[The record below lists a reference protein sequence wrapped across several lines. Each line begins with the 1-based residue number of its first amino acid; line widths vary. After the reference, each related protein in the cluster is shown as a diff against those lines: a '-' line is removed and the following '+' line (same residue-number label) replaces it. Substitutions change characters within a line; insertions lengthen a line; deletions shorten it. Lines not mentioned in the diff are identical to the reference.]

1 MLTDTI
7 YTLLLLYFFKLCSRG
22 FQNYDIDNAW
32 LLNKLQVFYKQSASR
47 SLPILN
53 ISFTW

>member
-7 YTLLLLYFFKLCSRG
+7 YTYYYCIFHVVEVFK
-22 FQNYDIDNAW
+22 NYDIDNAW
-32 LLNKLQVFYKQSASR
+32 LLNAQVFYKQSASR